1 VIDLSSLKTPGWQR
15 VVAELSATAADDR
28 VFLARLVSVLGQVS
42 GCRQAVLFYVDRAET
57 ESGPAPEPRPMLTWP
72 PGPESQA
79 VGPIESASDV
89 AGAARSAS
97 DSGQVRVYG
106 MEKSGGASFYDDQ
119 DKGSI
124 VAVPVNLGEQVGP
137 RGVIT
142 LLIEPRSR
150 QALQTTT
157 AMVEVLAGYG
167 GLHTARQQLLRVKA
181 ASAALD
187 LAAKL
192 IASINTATTFR
203 GAVIQL
209 ANDLSRQIRADRVA
223 VGWVRGIGSSGAV
236 RCVAI
241 SDTEHIDRR
250 MAMVQKIEAAMD
262 ECLDQE
268 QPVLYPPP
276 PAHGEAGPGVQ
287 GAPAGDVL
295 LSQAITH
302 AHRELGASDAR
313 LKVVSLPLREND
325 RVIGIITIESTAEGP
340 ADIGAIELVQSALD
354 LVSPTL
360 NVRRSDDRTVAYR
373 AWASTVKG
381 GAWLVGPRHT
391 VWKMV
396 GLLLLVAGITV
407 TFVRV
412 PYRVQAP
419 MEVQARTKHTISLPF
434 DGTIESLETDVAPG
448 RIVQKGDLLL
458 KMDTMQAEIQ
468 AVEARSQMVQAE
480 KEADSHRKAGKLGEA
495 QQADER
501 AKQARAR
508 LDAAER
514 DIRRAGIV
522 SPITGTII
530 AGDLQDKIGASGK
543 LGDAVFQVAPLNDM
557 IVMAR
562 VSDRDIALIRDEVG
576 AGEAG
581 EATRGHIATKAAPA
595 EKLPVVVERIVPLAQ
610 PKDGRNAFEVRCRL
624 IQDAKQSQ
632 ALRPGMEGF
641 VKLDTG
647 RRTLLDIGTRRIRD
661 QLRLWLWW

>member
-15 VVAELSATAADDR
+15 VVAELSAVAADDR

-42 GCRQAVLFYVDRAET
+42 GAKQAVLFYVDRP
-57 ESGPAPEPRPMLTWP
+57 ESESASAPEPRPMLTWP
-72 PGPESQA
+72 PGPENQS
-79 VGPIESASDV
+79 VGTIEN
-89 AGAARSAS
+89 AGEVRAAARSAA
-97 DSGQVRVYG
+97 DSNQVRVYG
-106 MEKSGGASFYDDQ
+106 MERSAAFYDDQ
-119 DKGSI
+119 EKGS
-124 VAVPVNLGEQVGP
+124 VLAVPVGLGGEQAGP
-137 RGVIT
+137 KGVIT

-167 GLHTARQQLLRVKA
+167 NLHTVRQQLLRVKA

-192 IASINTATTFR
+192 IASINTAATFR
-203 GAVIQL
+203 GTMIQL

-223 VGWVRGIGSSGAV
+223 IGWVRGIGSSGAV

-262 ECLDQE
+262 ECLDQG

-276 PAHGEAGPGVQ
+276 PSQGEAGPGAA

-325 RVIGIITIESTAEGP
+325 HIIGVITIESTADGP
-340 ADIGAIELVQSALD
+340 ADIGAVELVQSALD

-360 NVRRSDDRTVAYR
+360 KVRRSDDRTVAYR
-373 AWASTVKG
+373 AWTSTVKG

-391 VWKMV
+391 VWKLV

-407 TFVRV
+407 TFVKM

-419 MEVQARTKHTISLPF
+419 MEVQARTKYTISLPF
-434 DGTIESLETDVAPG
+434 DGTIESLGESVSPG
-448 RIVQKGDLLL
+448 RLVQKGDLLL
-458 KMDTMQAEIQ
+458 RMDTMQAEIQ
-468 AVEARSQMVQAE
+468 AIEARSQMLQAE
-480 KEADSHRKAGKLGEA
+480 KEADGHRKVMKLGEA
-495 QQADER
+495 QQADFR
-501 AKQARAR
+501 AEQAKAR
-508 LDAAER
+508 LDTAQR
-514 DIRRAGIV
+514 DIDRAAIV
-522 SPITGTII
+522 APITGTII

-543 LGDAVFQVAPLNDM
+543 LGDAVFQIAPLNDM
-557 IVMAR
+557 IVTAR
-562 VSDRDIALIRDEVG
+562 VSDRDIALIRDEI
-576 AGEAG
+576 AGVG

-595 EKLPVVVERIVPLAQ
+595 ERLPIVVERIVPLAQ

-624 IQDAKQSQ
+624 TDDAKQTQ

>member
-1 VIDLSSLKTPGWQR
+1 VIDLSSVKTPGWQR
-15 VVAELSATAADDR
+15 VVAELASPAPDDR
-28 VFLARLVSVLGQVS
+28 AFLARLLSVLGQVS
-42 GCRQAVLFYVDRAET
+42 GAKQAVLFSVDRGEGEA
-57 ESGPAPEPRPMLTWP
+57 SPEPRAVLTWP
-72 PGPESQA
+72 PGPEAQA
-79 VGPIESASDV
+79 VGAIESAGEV
-89 AGAARSAS
+89 RGAARSAA
-97 DSGQVRVYG
+97 DSGQVRVFG
-106 MEKSGGASFYDDQ
+106 LEKSATFYDDTE
-119 DKGSI
+119 KGSI
-124 VAVPVNLGEQVGP
+124 IAVPVHSSPEPTGP

-157 AMVEVLAGYG
+157 AMVEVLAGYTN
-167 GLHTARQQLLRVKA
+167 LHGVRQQLQRVKA

-192 IASINTATTFR
+192 IASVNTAKGFR

-223 VGWVRGIGSSGAV
+223 VGWVKGIGTGGSGAV
-236 RCVAI
+236 RCVSI

-268 QPVLYPPP
+268 QTVLYPPP
-276 PAHGEAGPGVQ
+276 PEQGQAGPGAQ
-287 GAPAGDVL
+287 GSPGGDVV

-302 AHRELGASDAR
+302 SHRELAASDAR
-313 LKVVSLPLREND
+313 LKVVSFPLREGD
-325 RVIGIITIESTAEGP
+325 RILGVVTVESTAEGP
-340 ADIGAIELVQSALD
+340 ADIGSIELVQSALD

-360 NVRRSDDRTVAYR
+360 AVRRSDDRTVAAR
-373 AWASTVKG
+373 AWVSTVKG

-396 GLLLLVAGITV
+396 GVLVLVAGIVV

-412 PYRVQAP
+412 PYRVQSP
-419 MEVQARTKHTISLPF
+419 MEVQARVKHTVSLPI
-434 DGTIESLETDVAPG
+434 DGVIESLGEGVAPG
-448 RIVQKGDLLL
+448 RIVQQGDVLFQ
-458 KMDTMQAEIQ
+458 MDTMQAKDQLLGATAQKIE
-468 AVEARSQMVQAE
+468 AE

-495 QQADER
+495 QQAEAKAAQAEARIREIQRIISQATVR
-501 AKQARAR
+501 A
-508 LDAAER
+508 
-514 DIRRAGIV
+514 
-522 SPITGTII
+522 PITGTII

-557 IVMAR
+557 IVIAR
-562 VSDRDIALIRDEVG
+562 VSDRDIALIHAQSEGV
-576 AGEAG
+576 EP
-581 EATRGHIATKAAPA
+581 TRGHIATKAAPG
-595 EKLPVVVERIVPLAQ
+595 EKLPVVIERIVPLAQ
-610 PKDGRNAFEVRCRL
+610 PKDGKNVFEVRCRL
-624 IQDAKQSQ
+624 EDGAVQHR